1 VPSVM
6 TAKVIIKAKIA
17 LVLSC
22 ELMKKVVK
30 IMAL

>member
-1 VPSVM
+1 M

-30 IMAL
+30 IMAMR

>member
-1 VPSVM
+1 M

-30 IMAL
+30 IMAIGR